1 MSPAPSPSSTALCS
15 RRALLAGGLG
25 LGTGAVLVTL
35 TGCGSDEL
43 ADGGTERVP
52 VDQVPVGGGAIVG
65 WYVVTQP
72 TDGEFQAFHAACPHQ
87 NVKVTG
93 VAEGRIACDLHA
105 AYFTLE
111 GGRGHRGS
119 DGHRSDARALR
130 GGGPGD
136 RRVHAERL
144 TPRVRAR
151 PAPGCR
157 RA

>member
-111 GGRGHRGS
+111 GGEVIE
-119 DGHRSDARALR
+119 
-130 GGGPGD
+130 GPTDTG
-136 RRVHAERL
+136 L
-144 TPRVRAR
+144 TP
-151 PAPGCR
+151 APFVVEGQEIVVSMPSV
-157 RA
+157 